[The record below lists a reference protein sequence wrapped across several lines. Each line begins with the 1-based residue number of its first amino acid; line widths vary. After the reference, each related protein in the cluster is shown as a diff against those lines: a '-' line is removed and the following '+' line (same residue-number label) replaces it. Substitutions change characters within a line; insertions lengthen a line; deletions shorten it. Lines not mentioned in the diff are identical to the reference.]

1 MSEPPKLLVNKPKK
15 SQLKQVEQP
24 TPPPSSAPHSA
35 PAEPV
40 KDSFGRRYK
49 FLWPLLIVVNISV
62 GAYLFMRTKK
72 KDVGPDEE
80 VKDVSNSSG
89 PATVVNAAVT
99 ETPVASLPIVEPPKP
114 RQPIPEEQQRELF
127 KWLLEEKRK
136 IKPRDAE
143 ERKCID
149 EEKAILKQFIRSKS
163 IPTL

>member
-1 MSEPPKLLVNKPKK
+1 MVSITELNRRPDRSRNERTTEASSEQAQKI
-15 SQLKQVEQP
+15 
-24 TPPPSSAPHSA
+24 T
-35 PAEPV
+35 AEANSV
-40 KDSFGRRYK
+40 LIA
-49 FLWPLLIVVNISV
+49 LWPLLIVVNISV

-89 PATVVNAAVT
+89 PATVVNAAGT